1 MTNTMKEDILVR
13 LQNGEQAEDIA
24 KELVDALNAANDTFQ
39 KEQEA
44 QKAKEAEKAA
54 EVRKYAAKVEDLQEI
69 LDLLHDFCIEYYCDG
84 NDDINVVD
92 KAFDEYKA
100 ETVIQMIEDLGAYVA
115 DLNKVQKELNH
126 AFGSLLG
133 DVPVVKVKKVEKDP
147 DEVINGFLRKLGL

>member
-13 LQNGEQAEDIA
+13 LQNGEHAEDIV

-54 EVRKYAAKVEDLQEI
+54 IEAKHAAKVEDLQEI
-69 LDLLHDFCIEYYCDG
+69 LDLLHDFCIEYYCDN
-84 NDDINVVD
+84 NDDINVVNA
-92 KAFDEYKA
+92 AFDEYKA
-100 ETVIQMIEDLGAYVA
+100 ETVIQMIEDMGAYIA

>member
-54 EVRKYAAKVEDLQEI
+54 IEAKHAAKVEDMQEI
-69 LDLLHDFCIEYYCDG
+69 LDLIHDFCIDYYCDS
-84 NDDINVVD
+84 NEDIDIVS
-92 KAFDEYKA
+92 KAFDEYNA
-100 ETVIQMIEDLGAYVA
+100 ETIIQMIEDMGAYVA